1 MRTSSRQPGRAP
13 AGPNPGRVTVR
24 AVIQKSFGGPEVLEV
39 VETERPKP
47 LSGEVLVKVH
57 ASAVN
62 PVDVA
67 VRSGAFPLLG
77 EPPFGVGWDISG
89 VVEEAGPGAR
99 FEVGDEVYGMPFFPR
114 AATGYAEYVAVPS
127 RQVARKPASIDH
139 VHAAAIPLAALTA
152 WQGLV
157 QAAEVTKGDRVLI
170 QRAAGGVGHFAVQ
183 IAKAR
188 GAHVIAIASAARH
201 DFVRGLGADEVID
214 YRTTDFTEA
223 VKDVDVVLDST
234 AQGDLSLG
242 VLRPGGVLISILE
255 HGNPELAARVQ
266 AAGRRFAGVS
276 VEPDYAALE
285 AIAELVDAGL
295 IRPYVEETFPLAEV
309 GKAHELVASGHVQG
323 KIVLTV

>member
-1 MRTSSRQPGRAP
+1 M
-13 AGPNPGRVTVR
+13 R
-24 AVIQKSFGGPEVLEV
+24 AVIQKSVGGPEVLEV
-39 VETERPKP
+39 VETDRPVP
-47 LSGEVLVKVH
+47 RAGEILVKVH
-57 ASAVN
+57 ALAIN

-67 VRSGAFPLLG
+67 VRAGAFPLLG
-77 EPPFGVGWDISG
+77 EPPFSVGWDVSG
-89 VVEEAGPGAR
+89 VVEEVGPGAG
-99 FEVGDEVYGMPFFPR
+99 FAVGDEVYGMPLFPR
-114 AATGYAEYVAVPS
+114 AAGGYAEYVAVP
-127 RQVARKPASIDH
+127 AGHMALKPASLDH

-157 QAAEVTKGDRVLI
+157 READVKAGDRVLV

-188 GAHVIAIASAARH
+188 GARVTALASAARH

-223 VKDVDVVLDST
+223 VEKVDILLDST
-234 AQGDLSLG
+234 AQSDLS
-242 VLRPGGVLISILE
+242 VAAVRPGGVLISILE
-255 HGNPELAARVQ
+255 HHDAEVAARVE

-276 VEPDYAALE
+276 VEPDRAALE

-295 IRPYVEETFPLAEV
+295 IRPYVQETFPLAEV
-309 GKAHELVASGHVQG
+309 AKAHELVGSGQVQG

>member
-1 MRTSSRQPGRAP
+1 M
-13 AGPNPGRVTVR
+13 R
-24 AVIQKSFGGPEVLEV
+24 AVIQKSFGGPEVLEL
-39 VETERPKP
+39 VESERPKP

-89 VVEEAGPGAR
+89 VVEEAAPGAR
-99 FEVGDEVYGMPFFPR
+99 FAVGDEVFGMPFFPR
-114 AATGYAEYVAVPS
+114 AATGYAEYVAAPS
-127 RQVARKPASIDH
+127 RQLARKPASLDH
-139 VHAAAIPLAALTA
+139 VHAAALPLAALTA

-157 QAAEVTKGDRVLI
+157 QAAGVKEDDRVLI

-188 GAHVIAIASAARH
+188 GAHVIAVASAPRR
-201 DFVRGLGADEVID
+201 DFVRGLGADEVVD
-214 YRTTDFTEA
+214 YRTTEITEA
-223 VKDVDVVLDST
+223 VKDADVVLDSM
-234 AQGDLSLG
+234 AQGDLLLG
-242 VLRPGGVLISILE
+242 VLRPGGVLVSILE
-255 HGNPELAARVQ
+255 HGDGELAARVE
-266 AAGRRFAGVS
+266 AVGRRFAGVS

-285 AIAELVDAGL
+285 AIAELVDTGR
-295 IRPYVEETFPLAEV
+295 IRPHVERTFPLAQA
-309 GKAHELVASGHVQG
+309 GTAHELIASGHVQG

>member
-1 MRTSSRQPGRAP
+1 M
-13 AGPNPGRVTVR
+13 R

-39 VETERPKP
+39 VERDRPKP
-47 LSGEVLVKVH
+47 LAGEVLVKVH

-89 VVEEAGPGAR
+89 VVEEAGPGAG
-99 FEVGDEVYGMPFFPR
+99 FEPGDEVYGMPLFPR
-114 AATGYAEYVAVPS
+114 AATGYAEYVLAPS
-127 RQVARKPASIDH
+127 GQLARKPASLDH

-157 QAAEVTKGDRVLI
+157 REAGVKEGDRVLI
-170 QRAAGGVGHFAVQ
+170 HRAAGGVGHFAVQ

-188 GAHVIAIASAARH
+188 GAHVIALASESRH

-223 VKDVDVVLDST
+223 VKDADVVLDST

-242 VLRPGGVLISILE
+242 VVRPGGVLISILE
-255 HGNPELAARVQ
+255 HHDAELAARVE

-276 VEPDYAALE
+276 VEPDGAALE
-285 AIAELVDAGL
+285 AIAELVDAGV
-295 IRPYVEETFPLAEV
+295 ISPYVQETFPLEKAGE
-309 GKAHELVASGHVQG
+309 AHELVGSGRVQG